1 MSETSGISFASL
13 LFLLFLGLKLAGVI
27 AWSWWWVLAPIWV
40 PALFVLVVILVM
52 LIAAWVKA
60 GR

>member
-27 AWSWWWVLAPIWV
+27 AWSGWWVLAPIWV